1 MAHDALIQDL
11 ENASRIARE
20 GETSP
25 LLGGSIGLMWT
36 SLATIALMA
45 HGAVLAGWIN
55 VPVSMTGLIWAC
67 YGIVGTV
74 WSVML
79 GRRISSKPGAHSFA
93 NRAAEAAWTAGGI
106 MIFTFT
112 ISLVIGIIMG
122 NTGTIDFNFIPPAAF
137 AISAVI
143 NGMLARLTGH
153 GYLKF
158 GAVMS
163 GVATAVTLIMVRQP
177 EMYFVAGALLII
189 SGVIPSF
196 IENRLA
202 NQRAQ

>member
-1 MAHDALIQDL
+1 MTNETLLQDL

-20 GETSP
+20 AEAAP

-36 SLATIALMA
+36 SLATVALMA

-55 VPVSMTGLIWAC
+55 IPVSMTGLIWAA
-67 YGIVGTV
+67 YGIVGIIL
-74 WSVML
+74 SVII
-79 GRRISSKPGAHSFA
+79 GRGLASKPGSHSFA
-93 NRAAEAAWTAGGI
+93 NRAAEGAWQAGAI
-106 MIFTFT
+106 MIATFAIT
-112 ISLVIGIIMG
+112 LTVAMTMG
-122 NTGTIDFNFIPPAAF
+122 KIETVDFNFIPPAAF

-143 NGMLARLTGH
+143 NGMLAKLTGY

-177 EMYFVAGALLII
+177 EMYFVAGALLIL

-196 IENRLA
+196 IENRRA
-202 NQRAQ
+202 N